1 MKKIRLLFCILASI
15 MAAAV
20 AVSIR
25 AQKKPEVAD
34 AQAKAARGIQLKDAS
49 GATQDASAQ
58 RGATAPKDAA
68 HPDCPMMSD
77 SRQHPDCPLKGGDK
91 TPGGDESSTASH
103 ASGHDAHL
111 AAVNTRGEKAM
122 GFSQTE
128 TTHHF
133 ILNTDGGVIQV
144 EVNDPNDAQ
153 NRAMIRQHLAQ
164 VARMFAEGDFDTPML
179 VHGRVPPGV
188 PVMRRLKSEINY
200 VYEETERGAR
210 VRITTKNAEA
220 LAAVQAFLRFQIT
233 DHQTGDPL
241 EVK

>member
-1 MKKIRLLFCILASI
+1 MKKSKLLLCIFALSVAV
-15 MAAAV
+15 AV

-25 AQKKPEVAD
+25 AQK
-34 AQAKAARGIQLKDAS
+34 QS
-49 GATQDASAQ
+49 GAN
-58 RGATAPKDAA
+58 APKDSAA
-68 HPDCPMMSD
+68 HPDCPLMSD

-91 TPGGDESSTASH
+91 TPGGDESSDAGH
-103 ASGHDAHL
+103 AGGHDAHL

-133 ILNTDGGVIQV
+133 ILNMDGGVIQV
-144 EVNDPNDAQ
+144 EASDPNDAR
-153 NRAMIRQHLAQ
+153 NRAAVRQHLAR
-164 VARMFAEGDFDTPML
+164 VALMFAAGDFDTPLL

-188 PVMRRLKSEINY
+188 PVMRRLKSEIKY
-200 VYEETERGAR
+200 LYEETERGAR

-220 LAAVQAFLRFQIT
+220 LAAVRDFLRFQIT

>member
-1 MKKIRLLFCILASI
+1 MKKSKLLLCVLALSA
-15 MAAAV
+15 AAAV

-25 AQKKPEVAD
+25 AQK
-34 AQAKAARGIQLKDAS
+34 QS
-49 GATQDASAQ
+49 GAP
-58 RGATAPKDAA
+58 APKDAA
-68 HPDCPMMSD
+68 AH
-77 SRQHPDCPLKGGDK
+77 HDCPLMSDGRQHSDCPFKGGDK
-91 TPGGDESSTASH
+91 TPGGDESSTAGH
-103 ASGHDAHL
+103 AAGGHDAHL

-128 TTHHF
+128 TTHRF
-133 ILNTDGGVIQV
+133 ILNADGGVIQV
-144 EVNDPNDAQ
+144 EAGDPNDAQ
-153 NRAMIRQHLAQ
+153 NRAMIRRHLAR
-164 VARMFAEGDFDTPML
+164 VALMFAAGDFDTPLL

-200 VYEETERGAR
+200 VYEETGRGAR

-220 LAAVQAFLRFQIT
+220 LAAVRDFLRFQIT

>member
-1 MKKIRLLFCILASI
+1 MKKSKLLLCIFALSVAV
-15 MAAAV
+15 AV

-25 AQKKPEVAD
+25 AQK
-34 AQAKAARGIQLKDAS
+34 QS
-49 GATQDASAQ
+49 GAN
-58 RGATAPKDAA
+58 APKDATA
-68 HPDCPMMSD
+68 HPDCPLMSEG
-77 SRQHPDCPLKGGDK
+77 RQHPDCPLKGGDK
-91 TPGGDESSTASH
+91 TPGGDESSDAGH
-103 ASGHDAHL
+103 PAGGHDTHL

-133 ILNTDGGVIQV
+133 ILNADGGVIQV
-144 EVNDPNDAQ
+144 EVNDANDAQ
-153 NRAMIRQHLAQ
+153 NRAAIRQHLAH
-164 VARMFAEGDFDTPML
+164 VALMFAAGDFDTPML

-220 LAAVQAFLRFQIT
+220 LAAVRDFLRFQIT

>member
-1 MKKIRLLFCILASI
+1 MRKTKLLLCVLA
-15 MAAAV
+15 MVVAAAV

-25 AQKKPEVAD
+25 AQKQSGASD
-34 AQAKAARGIQLKDAS
+34 AQAKGAS
-49 GATQDASAQ
+49 GATQDA
-58 RGATAPKDAA
+58 AA

-77 SRQHPDCPLKGGDK
+77 SKQHPDCPMKGGDK
-91 TPGGDESSTASH
+91 MSGGDKSSSAARAGT
-103 ASGHDAHL
+103 HDAHL
-111 AAVNTRGEKAM
+111 AAAGARGEKAM

-133 ILNTDGGVIQV
+133 ILNADGGVIQV
-144 EVNDPNDAQ
+144 EANDPNDARSREQ
-153 NRAMIRQHLAQ
+153 IRQHLAH
-164 VARMFAEGDFDTPML
+164 VARAFAAGDFDTPML

-188 PVMRRLKSEINY
+188 PVMSRLKSEIGY

-210 VRITTKNAEA
+210 VRIKTKNAEA
-220 LAAVQAFLRFQIT
+220 LASVHDFLRFQIT

>member
-1 MKKIRLLFCILASI
+1 MKKSKLLLCVLALSV
-15 MAAAV
+15 AAAV

-25 AQKKPEVAD
+25 AQK
-34 AQAKAARGIQLKDAS
+34 QS
-49 GATQDASAQ
+49 
-58 RGATAPKDAA
+58 GATAPKDAA
-68 HPDCPMMSD
+68 AHPDCPLMSD
-77 SRQHPDCPLKGGDK
+77 GRQHPDCPLKGGDK

-103 ASGHDAHL
+103 PAGGHDAHL

-133 ILNTDGGVIQV
+133 ILNADGGVIQV
-144 EVNDPNDAQ
+144 EAGDPNDAQ
-153 NRAMIRQHLAQ
+153 NRAAIRQHLAR
-164 VARMFAEGDFDTPML
+164 VALMFAAGDFGTPLL

-220 LAAVQAFLRFQIT
+220 LAAVRDFLRFQIT
-233 DHQTGDPL
+233 EHQTGDPL